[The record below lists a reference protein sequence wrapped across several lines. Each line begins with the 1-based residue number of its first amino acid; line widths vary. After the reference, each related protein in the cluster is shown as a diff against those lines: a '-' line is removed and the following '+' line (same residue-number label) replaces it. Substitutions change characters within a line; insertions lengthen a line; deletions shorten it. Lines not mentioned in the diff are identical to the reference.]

1 MKKADASKP
10 ADFRGGYIIPLN
22 RKKPKK
28 KTININ
34 LDDYNPKNT
43 A

>member
-10 ADFRGGYIIPLN
+10 ADFRGGYKIPLK

-28 KTININ
+28 KTINIDFDQYT
-34 LDDYNPKNT
+34 LKDK